1 VEEQKMDNPQQSNLS
16 LDKIIESF
24 EVRSVLEGNAAFRAA
39 LTKPDTALMDGYLKQ
54 MDHCKSGH
62 DFLEINLLFHNELFR
77 LSDAT
82 IHAELVEILWKSI
95 PLELVAN
102 TQLDRVK
109 INAEH
114 KAIVDALKDAD
125 PFKSELAAKHHVL
138 HVMADCVDRMNDNK

>member
-1 VEEQKMDNPQQSNLS
+1 MDNPQPTNLS
-16 LDKIIESF
+16 LDAIIESF

-39 LTKPDTALMDGYLKQ
+39 LTKPDTTLLESYLKQ

-62 DFLEINLLFHNELFR
+62 DFLDINLLFHNELFR
-77 LSDAT
+77 LSNAS
-82 IHAELVEILWKSI
+82 IHAELIKILWDRI
-95 PLELVAN
+95 PLELVAG

-125 PFKSELAAKHHVL
+125 PFKSELSAKHHVL
-138 HVMADCVDRMNDNK
+138 HVMADCVDRINTSK

>member
-1 VEEQKMDNPQQSNLS
+1 MDDPHQINLS
-16 LDKIIESF
+16 IDKIIESF

-39 LTKPDTALMDGYLKQ
+39 LTKPDTTLMENYLKQ

-77 LSDAT
+77 LSDAS
-82 IHAELVEILWKSI
+82 IHAELIKILWDRI

-102 TQLDRVK
+102 SQIDRVK

-114 KAIVDALKDAD
+114 KEIVNALKDAD
-125 PFKSELAAKHHVL
+125 PFRSELSAKHHVL
-138 HVMADCVDRMNDNK
+138 HVMADCVDKLTEAN

>member
-1 VEEQKMDNPQQSNLS
+1 MDNPQHTQLS
-16 LDKIIESF
+16 LDAIIESF

-39 LTKPDTALMDGYLKQ
+39 LTKPDTTLLESYLKQ

-62 DFLEINLLFHNELFR
+62 EFLEINLLFHNELLR

-82 IHAELVEILWKSI
+82 IHAELIKILWDRI
-95 PLELVAN
+95 PLELVAG

-114 KAIVDALKDAD
+114 KAIVDALKDAN
-125 PFKSELAAKHHVL
+125 PSRSELLAKHHVL
-138 HVMADCVDRMNDNK
+138 HVMADCVDRLNASK